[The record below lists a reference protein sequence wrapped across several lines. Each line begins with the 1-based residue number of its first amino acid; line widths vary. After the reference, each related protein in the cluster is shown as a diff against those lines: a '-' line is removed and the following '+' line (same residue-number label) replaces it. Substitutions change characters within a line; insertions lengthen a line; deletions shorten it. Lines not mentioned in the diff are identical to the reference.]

1 MALKSTNETDE
12 YPYVFMISQSI
23 AQQTVE
29 TGSDSPIYTLS
40 IVWTYYKV
48 LEDDSV
54 KYQPDGQQSYYDE
67 NFYVTAVTDYSSGDA
82 THISTLGAQVAS
94 IKKIV
99 ELETGKTLVD
109 V

>member
-1 MALKSTNETDE
+1 MALKSTDENDE

-48 LEDDSV
+48 LEDGSV
-54 KYQPDGQQSYYDE
+54 HYQPDGQQSYYDE
-67 NFYVTAVTDYSSGDA
+67 NFYTSAVADHAGGDS
-82 THISTLGAQVAS
+82 THLSTLAAQIES

-99 ELETGKTLVD
+99 EQETGKTLVTL
-109 V
+109 

>member
-1 MALKSTNETDE
+1 MRLKSTDENDE

-23 AQQTVE
+23 AQQTVAHA
-29 TGSDSPIYTLS
+29 SDSPIYTLS

-48 LEDDSV
+48 LEDGSLQ
-54 KYQPDGQQSYYDE
+54 YQPDGQHSYYDE
-67 NFYVTAVTDYSSGDA
+67 NFYITAITDHAGSDS
-82 THISTLGAQVAS
+82 THISTLEAQIAS

-99 ELETGKTLVD
+99 GQESGKTLVN

>member
-1 MALKSTNETDE
+1 MSIKSIDEGDE

-29 TGSDSPIYTLS
+29 TNIDSPMYTLS

-48 LEDDSV
+48 HEDGSIE
-54 KYQPDGQQSYYDE
+54 YQPDGQQSYYDD
-67 NFYVTAVTDYSSGDA
+67 NFYTSAITEYAGGNS
-82 THISTLGAQVAS
+82 THISTLSAQIAS

-99 ELETGKTLVD
+99 EQETGKTLMD